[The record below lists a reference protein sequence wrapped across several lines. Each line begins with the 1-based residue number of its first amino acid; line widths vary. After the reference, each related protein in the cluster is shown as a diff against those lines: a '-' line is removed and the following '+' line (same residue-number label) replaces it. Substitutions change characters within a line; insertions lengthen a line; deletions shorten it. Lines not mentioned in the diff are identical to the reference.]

1 MTELVPF
8 QTKRK
13 KLFPSNTTPE
23 QAIQFELEKYFKKIG
38 VTVSMSTNTVSKV
51 GDTQIKVLDQQSLPD
66 DISMDFIISTLA
78 PLCSPLLFSAKKEIT
93 ITELERVVLILRK
106 LATDTSTKETL
117 EVVPKHYAKTITRLF
132 TSQKTLDQLSV
143 TLASNKRA
151 KKYLRIMQKR
161 LGIYKER
168 KPPFRKIT

>member
-13 KLFPSNTTPE
+13 KLFPLNTTPE
-23 QAIQFELEKYFKKIG
+23 QAIQSEIEKYFKKIG
-38 VTVSMSTNTVSKV
+38 VSLSTSTNTILKV
-51 GDTQIKVLDQQSLPD
+51 DNSLIKVLDQQSLPD
-66 DISMDFIISTLA
+66 EITMEFVISTLA

-106 LATDTSTKETL
+106 LATDTSIKETL

-168 KPPFRKIT
+168 KPPFRKVT